1 MNISHIAIYLFF
13 MFFFPLYFTYSAALI
28 ALYVLCSVDPLQP
41 EGSKIYVN
49 SHVKHPELEDE

>member
-1 MNISHIAIYLFF
+1 